1 MPGRRAASSF
11 NLVFQVRIHGRG
23 GQGVVTAAELLS
35 VAAFDEG
42 RHAQAFPTFGSER
55 TGAPVVSFC
64 RIDDRPIRVRE
75 PISKPDALIVQDP
88 TLLHQVDLFSGLGGD
103 AYVLINSSK
112 DLGELGLGDLAGRFR
127 AERLLTVPAT
137 ALARE
142 HVGRP
147 MPNAVLLGGFAAFS
161 GIVSIESVAKAVR
174 ERFPGRL
181 GDANVAGAEAALAYV
196 ADEIGR
202 YAGA

>member
-1 MPGRRAASSF
+1 M
-11 NLVFQVRIHGRG
+11 FQVRIHGRG

-64 RIDDRPIRVRE
+64 RIDDEPIRIRE
-75 PISKPDALIVQDP
+75 PIAEPDALIVQDP
-88 TLLHQVDLFSGLGGD
+88 TLVHQVDLFSGLGPD
-103 AYVLINSSK
+103 AYVLINSGR
-112 DLGELGLGDLAGRFR
+112 DIAGLGLADLAERFR
-127 AERLLTVPAT
+127 RERLLTVPAT

-147 MPNAVLLGGFAAFS
+147 LPNAVLLGGFAAFS
-161 GIVSIESVAKAVR
+161 GIVSVASVAKAIR
-174 ERFPGRL
+174 ERFPGAI
-181 GDANVAGAEAALAYV
+181 GEANVAGAEAAHRWV
-196 ADEIGR
+196 EKEIGGLV
-202 YAGA
+202 GA

>member
-1 MPGRRAASSF
+1 MFA
-11 NLVFQVRIHGRG
+11 VRIHGRG

-64 RIDDRPIRVRE
+64 RIDDEPIRARE
-75 PISKPDALIVQDP
+75 PIAEPDALIVQDP
-88 TLLHQVDLFSGLGGD
+88 TLLHQVDLFSGLGPD
-103 AYVLINSSK
+103 AYVLINSSH
-112 DLGELGLGDLAGRFR
+112 DIGELGLGDLRGRFR
-127 AERLLTVPAT
+127 PERLLAVPAT

-147 MPNAVLLGGFAAFS
+147 LPNAVLLGAFAALV
-161 GIVSIESVAKAVR
+161 GIVSIGSVAKAIR
-174 ERFPGRL
+174 ERFPGPV
-181 GDANVAGAEAALAYV
+181 GEANVAGAEAASGYV
-196 ADEIGR
+196 SDRIGGLI
-202 YAGA
+202 GA

>member
-1 MPGRRAASSF
+1 
-11 NLVFQVRIHGRG
+11 VFGIRIHGRG

-75 PISKPDALIVQDP
+75 PIAEPDALIVQDP
-88 TLLHQVDLFSGLGGD
+88 TLLHQVDLFSGLGPD
-103 AYVLINSSK
+103 AYVLINSSR
-112 DLGELGLGDLAGRFR
+112 GIAELGLAELAERFR
-127 AERLLTVPAT
+127 PERLLTVPAT

-147 MPNAVLLGGFAAFS
+147 LPNAVLLGGFAAFA
-161 GIVSIESVAKAVR
+161 GVVSIGSVAKAIR
-174 ERFPGRL
+174 ERFPGPV
-181 GDANVAGAEAALAYV
+181 GEANVAGAEAAHAWV
-196 ADEIGR
+196 NEEIGGLVS
-202 YAGA
+202 A

>member
-1 MPGRRAASSF
+1 M
-11 NLVFQVRIHGRG
+11 FQVRIHGRG

-64 RIDDRPIRVRE
+64 RIDDEPIRARE
-75 PISKPDALIVQDP
+75 PIAEPDALIVQDP
-88 TLLHQVDLFSGLGGD
+88 TLVHQVDLFSGLGPD
-103 AYVLINSSK
+103 AYVLINSSRDVA
-112 DLGELGLGDLAGRFR
+112 DLGLADLGARFR
-127 AERLLTVPAT
+127 RERLLTVPAT

-147 MPNAVLLGGFAAFS
+147 LPNAVLLGGFAAFT
-161 GIVSIESVAKAVR
+161 GVVSIAAVAKALR
-174 ERFPGRL
+174 ERFPGAI
-181 GDANVAGAEAALAYV
+181 GEANVAGAEAAHRWV
-196 ADEIGR
+196 AEEIGGLV
-202 YAGA
+202 GA